1 MPQSK
6 KTASYV
12 ILHYEIPA
20 LHCCGGLTA
29 LVDLIDAELKPADQV
44 YPQQAINQQQEKARK

>member
-1 MPQSK
+1 MPQPK

-20 LHCCGGLTA
+20 LHCCGGLNA
-29 LVDLIDAELKPADQV
+29 LADLIDAELKPAEPPLASAEV
-44 YPQQAINQQQEKARK
+44 SRPAR